1 MERQQTGN
9 ANCMM
14 IDIDGDYAGTDAV
27 GRASAFAERNFVSC
41 SRAIARSL
49 YDIFDW
55 DAYSAELHGREPG
68 LFAPATVRG
77 CGALALGAP
86 NIALEGG
93 VHIAYFVRPATKA
106 SKNAQAAWRD
116 GMHIYVF
123 VRAKRAEREHFFQ
136 HVRKRLVDALARAG
150 DGRLINP
157 DTAFDMGTVSAPIA
171 LYGSPTKVGGTV
183 YRFAA
188 LHHLRFGRTVE
199 GGAGEAPEYLSE
211 TSYAVGFSHAGD
223 GEPFLSIAA
232 QSPTELPAPAW
243 ELSLNW
249 ERAGGVIKKHAPPVR
264 PEHRAALPL
273 ADAVRTAAD
282 LLAERGQT
290 APLVVYWKNM
300 IDLIDVAQVRRN
312 EWRNLVYAIAS
323 LGPEWELLGRYF
335 SERATHRDGRTRVA
349 EFEKLWPEAQRGGE
363 TAITW
368 RSILYVARRD
378 APEQYYALQQN
389 SNMEYARQLLM
400 ANGGQITHAAA
411 SQLLHHMYRE
421 RYITLKPEMAGAL
434 AGRGGDYV
442 WLEMG
447 YPGRDRRLRRPG
459 DDWKW
464 NVVGSRPDSL
474 VREIKTTLAQMV
486 GQIIA
491 RAAEQAEERDDD
503 QRDLLRQLKNSRRSL
518 GTMQFV
524 AGVLRSAADDFV
536 DYGFALR
543 LNRDPNF
550 MGVANGVLE
559 VRTEVGT
566 DGQFVRLLA
575 NAAGAAISKYSV
587 VAYVPA
593 MADPHHPARVRL
605 RRILGDIFRDRL
617 DWIMKYAS
625 LALRGGRKTNAFMVI
640 LVGGGNN
647 GKSVFLEL
655 MRLTFGHFGY
665 KAPVSILTSM
675 REKPNEANSAY
686 ALMAE
691 CRFVYFSEPEG
702 DGHDANNALRMA
714 RLKEML
720 SPEVQST
727 RNLREGQLNF
737 VLEAIL
743 IASTNNDFTVRENNY
758 SVWKRLVR
766 VCCDTRFVP
775 NPHPD
780 DPRERLEDPSISD
793 AYINDP
799 QTQSAFLAEL
809 IDHFEV
815 LQRDYNGDIKRVPN
829 AQVRADTQYFRETQ
843 DVIHQFIRR
852 CVVRRASPAMVA
864 AAREAHEDNEADDD
878 TDPRL
883 ADEYDQDPSVPLM
896 LQMYNQWRGHNG
908 IGGRVPETT
917 GRREFAD
924 SEIGRYLYKNAQL
937 REHFRGL
944 RVLGLNESA
953 APGETPVMTELEVS
967 VSAGAR
973 AANGAADRGVA
984 VADAAADG
992 DADDSNYEDAAAD
1005 EDAGDE
1011 DIEEADAGGPEDA
1024 EDIEDTEDTGDA
1036 EDIEDADAS
1045 EPEDE

>member
-1 MERQQTGN
+1 
-9 ANCMM
+9 
-14 IDIDGDYAGTDAV
+14 
-27 GRASAFAERNFVSC
+27 
-41 SRAIARSL
+41 
-49 YDIFDW
+49 
-55 DAYSAELHGREPG
+55 
-68 LFAPATVRG
+68 
-77 CGALALGAP
+77 
-86 NIALEGG
+86 
-93 VHIAYFVRPATKA
+93 
-106 SKNAQAAWRD
+106 
-116 GMHIYVF
+116 
-123 VRAKRAEREHFFQ
+123 
-136 HVRKRLVDALARAG
+136 
-150 DGRLINP
+150 
-157 DTAFDMGTVSAPIA
+157 
-171 LYGSPTKVGGTV
+171 
-183 YRFAA
+183 
-188 LHHLRFGRTVE
+188 
-199 GGAGEAPEYLSE
+199 
-211 TSYAVGFSHAGD
+211 
-223 GEPFLSIAA
+223 
-232 QSPTELPAPAW
+232 
-243 ELSLNW
+243 
-249 ERAGGVIKKHAPPVR
+249 
-264 PEHRAALPL
+264 
-273 ADAVRTAAD
+273 
-282 LLAERGQT
+282 
-290 APLVVYWKNM
+290 
-300 IDLIDVAQVRRN
+300 
-312 EWRNLVYAIAS
+312 
-323 LGPEWELLGRYF
+323 
-335 SERATHRDGRTRVA
+335 
-349 EFEKLWPEAQRGGE
+349 
-363 TAITW
+363 
-368 RSILYVARRD
+368 
-378 APEQYYALQQN
+378 
-389 SNMEYARQLLM
+389 
-400 ANGGQITHAAA
+400 
-411 SQLLHHMYRE
+411 
-421 RYITLKPEMAGAL
+421 
-434 AGRGGDYV
+434 
-442 WLEMG
+442 
-447 YPGRDRRLRRPG
+447 
-459 DDWKW
+459 
-464 NVVGSRPDSL
+464 
-474 VREIKTTLAQMV
+474 
-486 GQIIA
+486 
-491 RAAEQAEERDDD
+491 
-503 QRDLLRQLKNSRRSL
+503 
-518 GTMQFV
+518 
-524 AGVLRSAADDFV
+524 
-536 DYGFALR
+536 
-543 LNRDPNF
+543 
-550 MGVANGVLE
+550 
-559 VRTEVGT
+559 
-566 DGQFVRLLA
+566 
-575 NAAGAAISKYSV
+575 
-587 VAYVPA
+587 
-593 MADPHHPARVRL
+593 
-605 RRILGDIFRDRL
+605 
-617 DWIMKYAS
+617 
-625 LALRGGRKTNAFMVI
+625 
-640 LVGGGNN
+640 
-647 GKSVFLEL
+647 
-655 MRLTFGHFGY
+655 
-665 KAPVSILTSM
+665 
-675 REKPNEANSAY
+675 
-686 ALMAE
+686 
-691 CRFVYFSEPEG
+691 VYFSEPEG